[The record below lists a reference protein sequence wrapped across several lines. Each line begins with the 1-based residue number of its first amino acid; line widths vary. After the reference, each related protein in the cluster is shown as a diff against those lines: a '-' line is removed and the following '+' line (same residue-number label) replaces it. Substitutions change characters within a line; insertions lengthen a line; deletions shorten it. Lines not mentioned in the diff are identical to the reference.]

1 MSQTRSSKSEKV
13 PSGIAGRLNRVKN
26 HWRAY
31 VQGRAELELIRNK
44 QAILLSAWQAE
55 DRALRSSRARR
66 VVCVDCGARHLEH
79 FYTAGVGGS
88 TLCQWCFQSRVTRGL
103 ARERERQVS

>member
-31 VQGRAELELIRNK
+31 IQGLTELELVRNK

-66 VVCVDCGARHLEH
+66 VVCIDCGARHLEH
-79 FYTAGVGGS
+79 FYTARDSGA
-88 TLCQWCFQSRVTRGL
+88 TLCQGCFQSRLERGT
-103 ARERERQVS
+103 AREGET